1 MGTFVEKAAAL
12 SGEKYKKGINCAEAV
27 VVTFDELCDLGIGE
41 NVRLASCFGGGIG
54 HAGDLCGALSG
65 SVMVLGALA
74 GRRRPPEGERAPMY
88 ALSKGFYEK
97 FTAVNNAA
105 DCDTLRKFDFG
116 TREQNINCL
125 KLVVATAALLAK
137 YLVEKGLAAEN

>member
-1 MGTFVEKAAAL
+1 MGAFVEKAAAL
-12 SGEKYKKGINCAEAV
+12 SGEKYKKGINCAEAI
-27 VVTFDELCDLGIGE
+27 VVTFDELCNLGIGE

-74 GRRRPPEGERAPMY
+74 GRPRPPEGERASMY
-88 ALSKGFYEK
+88 DLSKGFYEK
-97 FTAVNNAA
+97 FAA
-105 DCDTLRKFDFG
+105 ANSAANCDTLRKFDFG

-125 KLVVATAALLAK
+125 KLVVKTASLLAE
-137 YLVEKGLAAEN
+137 YLAQKGLAAEN